1 MAKGKRVQK
10 PVTVTT
16 VIEESQHEALRYIAY
31 KERTPMAELVRQA
44 LDEMIRRQAKKYP
57 IHTAKAV

>member
-31 KERTPMAELVRQA
+31 KERTP
-44 LDEMIRRQAKKYP
+44 
-57 IHTAKAV
+57 